1 MPADID
7 ALQPDLDAYIQHL
20 RHTRRLS
27 EHTAK
32 AYQRDLAV
40 LKQYMLDSGINHWN
54 RVDRMAMQAF
64 VAGRHRKGAS
74 PASLQ
79 RLLSS
84 IRGFYAWLR
93 REGKVKQDPSVDVQT
108 PKQPKRLPKA
118 MEADQVS
125 QLLSAKG
132 EGWVAVRDQAILELF
147 YSSGLRLAELSGLD
161 INDVD
166 LAGGE
171 VRVLG
176 KGSKER
182 IVPLGRMATEA
193 IRAWL
198 RLRDDQADLAEQALF
213 ISNRGTRIS
222 HSSIQQRIKHWARIL
237 GLEGKVHPHRLRH
250 SFATHMLES
259 SGDLRAVQELLGHA
273 NISTTQ
279 VYTHLDFQH
288 LAKVYDDA
296 HPRAQRGKSESGD
309 S

>member
-1 MPADID
+1 MPADSD
-7 ALQPDLDAYIQHL
+7 DLQFHLDAYLQHL

-32 AYQRDLAV
+32 AYERDLLA
-40 LKQYMLDSGINHWN
+40 LKQYALNGGIGQWRNI
-54 RVDRMAMQAF
+54 DRMAMQGF
-64 VAGRHRKGAS
+64 VAQRHRQGAS

-93 REGKVKQDPSVDVQT
+93 REGQVKQDPSVDLQT
-108 PKQPKRLPKA
+108 PRQPKRLPKA
-118 MEADQVS
+118 MEADQVAR
-125 QLLSAKG
+125 LLSDKG
-132 EGWVAVRDQAILELF
+132 DAWVAVRDQAMLELF

-193 IRAWL
+193 IKAWL
-198 RLRDDQADLAEQALF
+198 RLRDDEADLAEQALF
-213 ISNRGTRIS
+213 ISNRGSRIS
-222 HSSIQQRIKHWARIL
+222 HSSVQQRMKYWARRL

-296 HPRAQRGKSESGD
+296 HPRSQRRKNK
-309 S
+309 